1 MFQMSKNKV
10 KTTEVEK
17 VEVERIEV
25 PTVEVPRIDVAIENI
40 ERKPWYVQVKEKAVE
55 TAGNV
60 CSFVADNWKP
70 FLAGGATA
78 VGVGVA
84 VAVLGKK
91 EQDFIPTETD
101 LELPEQLDNTDLGQ
115 TETVELDVSTEE
127 A

>member
-25 PTVEVPRIDVAIENI
+25 PTVEVPRIEVAIEKT
-40 ERKPWYVQVKEKAVE
+40 EHKPWYVKAKEKVAE

-60 CSFVADNWKP
+60 FSFVADNWKP
-70 FLAGGATA
+70 FTAGAATA

-101 LELPEQLDNTDLGQ
+101 LELPEQLDDTDLGQ